1 MKGIAKLTWVEM
13 KLLLREPLATFFTLV
28 FPVILL
34 LVFGSI
40 FGNRA
45 AEGTDVGFVDA
56 MTPGYVALIVATSSL
71 LSLSTHLATYREQ
84 GILRRLGVT
93 PLRPGAVLLAHVVVV
108 FFMATIGMALL
119 VTVGKAVFSLRCRG
133 SVPGIVFA
141 FVFSCVCLCAL
152 GVVLAAVA
160 PSARTAQA
168 IGMAVFYPMI
178 FLSGAALP
186 RELLPDGVQRAALVL
201 PLTHVVTL
209 LQASWTGEVWTAH
222 VPSIAVLAVMAV
234 AASGA
239 AVRLFRW
246 E

>member
-45 AEGTDVGFVDA
+45 GEGTDVGFVDA

-108 FFMATIGMALL
+108 FFMATIGMAVL

-133 SVPGIVFA
+133 SVPGIAFA

-186 RELLPDGVQRAALVL
+186 RELLPDGVQRVAVVL

-209 LQASWTGEVWTAH
+209 LQASWMGEAWTAH
-222 VPSIAVLAVMAV
+222 VPSIVVLAVMAV